1 MANKPYAVEWLTKA
15 HHDLEGARLLVHAG
29 HYTDT
34 ISYVLHQS
42 LEKTLKAILAYDNK
56 PILKTHNLV
65 ELYELL
71 SDKIELDDEKVYLL
85 SIATTYQ
92 TKQRYPVV
100 HKKLPSK
107 DEIKE
112 VLSFSEYMFDLIIQT
127 LHLSKNTIINQDE
140 SI

>member
-1 MANKPYAVEWLTKA
+1 MANRSYAIEWLEKSL
-15 HHDLEGARLLVHAG
+15 HDLEGAKLLFDAD

-42 LEKTLKAILAYDNK
+42 LEKTLKSILAYENK
-56 PILKTHNLV
+56 PIVKTHNLV

-71 SDKIELDDEKVYLL
+71 SYKIFLDDDKIYLL

-100 HKKLPSK
+100 HKKQPPK
-107 DEIKE
+107 HEIQE
-112 VLSFSEYMFDLIIQT
+112 ILSFSDQLFREVLRKLDIDPKEIQ
-127 LHLSKNTIINQDE
+127 
-140 SI
+140 

>member
-1 MANKPYAVEWLTKA
+1 MANKPYAIEWLVKA
-15 HHDLEGARLLVHAG
+15 YHDLQGAKLLVEAG

-42 LEKTLKAILAYDNK
+42 LEKILKSMLAYDNK
-56 PILKTHNLV
+56 PIIKTHNLV

-71 SDKIELDDEKVYLL
+71 SDRFDIEDDKVFLL

-100 HKKLPSK
+100 QRKLPSE

-112 VLSFSEYMFDLIIQT
+112 VLYFTEVLFQHVI
-127 LHLSKNTIINQDE
+127 KNLKITENEILN
-140 SI
+140 

>member
-1 MANKPYAVEWLTKA
+1 MANKTYAIEWLEKSY
-15 HHDLEGARLLVHAG
+15 HDLEGAKLLLNAN

-42 LEKTLKAILAYDNK
+42 LEKTLKSILAYENK
-56 PILKTHNLV
+56 PIVKTHNLV

-71 SDKIELDDEKVYLL
+71 SHKILLEDDKVYLL

-100 HKKLPSK
+100 HKKQPPKREIEEILYFAEEFFQDVLK
-107 DEIKE
+107 TLEITENEIKN
-112 VLSFSEYMFDLIIQT
+112 V
-127 LHLSKNTIINQDE
+127 
-140 SI
+140 

>member
-15 HHDLEGARLLVHAG
+15 HHDLEGARLLVNAG

-42 LEKTLKAILAYDNK
+42 LEKILKAILAYDNK

-92 TKQRYPVV
+92 TKQRYPVA
-100 HKKLPSK
+100 HKKLPPE

-112 VLSFSEYMFDLIIQT
+112 VLSFSEMFFKLVVKT
-127 LHLSKNTIINQDE
+127 LDIPENEIVK
-140 SI
+140 